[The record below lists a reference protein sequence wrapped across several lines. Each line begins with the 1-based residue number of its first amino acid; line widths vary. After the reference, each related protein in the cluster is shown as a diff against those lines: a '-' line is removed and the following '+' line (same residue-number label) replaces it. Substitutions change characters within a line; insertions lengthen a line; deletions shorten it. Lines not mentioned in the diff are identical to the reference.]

1 MKASTIASA
10 MLLAVST
17 VEAVSVPLASKK
29 PASYKIIETDRETI
43 VKQPRVDD
51 FYQCQR
57 CLANS
62 EDNQICLEYG
72 MNWEIGWEWA
82 QTFEEDSYYRIGVDF
97 YTKQGGGVRTI
108 FDVPRLY
115 YNKL

>member
-1 MKASTIASA
+1 
-10 MLLAVST
+10 
-17 VEAVSVPLASKK
+17 
-29 PASYKIIETDRETI
+29 
-43 VKQPRVDD
+43 
-51 FYQCQR
+51 
-57 CLANS
+57 
-62 EDNQICLEYG
+62 

-97 YTKQGGGVRTI
+97 YTKQGGGARTI

>member
-17 VEAVSVPLASKK
+17 VQAVSTPVGSKK

-51 FYQCQR
+51 FY
-57 CLANS
+57 
-62 EDNQICLEYG
+62 
-72 MNWEIGWEWA
+72 
-82 QTFEEDSYYRIGVDF
+82 
-97 YTKQGGGVRTI
+97 
-108 FDVPRLY
+108 
-115 YNKL
+115 